1 MKKRIIFLP
10 ALLISAAIMFAGGAE
25 VAKTTVRLVPDPSFG
40 AGVNWNAVFPKYPG
54 WSTHRAAYKN
64 FVRLGD
70 GRFIV
75 LDTRTYNFL
84 IFDVDGKFVKRLWK
98 KGRREADNLSAYN
111 RPEWLSVWDDKYLFV
126 SELGVVR
133 VFDLKGREIR
143 HAVIDH
149 TVDCLFP
156 LSEDRVAVAGWVL
169 REDLP
174 NRYVAAVVDL
184 NMAAETVVMD
194 SIEKRPEK
202 EDVFDE
208 LNGQKKVTVSFPHAQ
223 IRSFVR
229 PTSEGG
235 FLAGFSNWPEI
246 EVFDKTGKQIRTF
259 MVKTEPAAMEWD
271 RIRASTPLA
280 MAAIERANKLLPPGL
295 KGEIYGGGA
304 HIPPNP
310 YEPKKE
316 RNPDRNISFSPRKT
330 VQDEPKK
337 ENSTESHAFFSP
349 RLSIQNAP
357 YFYNLYIDEN
367 GNLIVFYFPAEGNNP
382 VFQVYSPAGEF
393 LREVVVE
400 TGDYV
405 IPFSPGGA
413 GAVFADGYLYAMA
426 EKKDAKDPS
435 LQLMKF
441 QLLPAKAGK

>member
-1 MKKRIIFLP
+1 MRKRILLLTAFLGI
-10 ALLISAAIMFAGGAE
+10 AVLMAAGA
-25 VAKTTVRLVPDPSFG
+25 ADIPKSTVKLVPDAGFG

-111 RPEWLSVWDDKYLFV
+111 RPEWLSVWDDKFLFV

-184 NMAAETVVMD
+184 KTGVETVVMD

-202 EDVFDE
+202 ADITDSAD
-208 LNGQKKVTVSFPHAQ
+208 GTRKVTVSFPHAQ

-229 PTSEGG
+229 PISEGA

-246 EVFDKTGKQIRTF
+246 EVFDKTGKTIRTF
-259 MVKTEPAAMEWD
+259 MVKTEPAIMEITSIEAQSKKW
-271 RIRASTPLA
+271 LA
-280 MAAIERANKLLPPGL
+280 EEEARKIPSYPYPTSG
-295 KGEIYGGGA
+295 GYG
-304 HIPPNP
+304 
-310 YEPKKE
+310 
-316 RNPDRNISFSPRKT
+316 
-330 VQDEPKK
+330 
-337 ENSTESHAFFSP
+337 
-349 RLSIQNAP
+349 IQNKFYAATGRYQIQTAP
-357 YFYNLYIDEN
+357 YFYNLYIDEK
-367 GNLIVFYFPAEGNNP
+367 GNLLVFYFPAEGKNP

-400 TGDYV
+400 TGDYI

-413 GAVFADGYLYAMA
+413 GAVFADGNLYAMA
-426 EKKDAKDPS
+426 EKKDAKEPS

-441 QLLPAKAGK
+441 KMNWTKPGNESDSLKYKLRDKD

>member
-1 MKKRIIFLP
+1 MRKRNFFLT
-10 ALLISAAIMFAGGAE
+10 AFLGLAVSMAAGGAA
-25 VAKTTVRLVPDPSFG
+25 VVKTTARLVPDPGFG
-40 AGVNWNAVFPKYPG
+40 AGVNWNSVLPHYPG
-54 WSTHRAAYKN
+54 GSSHRATYKD

-75 LDTRTYNFL
+75 LDARTYNFFV
-84 IFDVDGKFVKRLWK
+84 FDADGKFVNRLWK
-98 KGRREADNLSAYN
+98 KGRRNPGDLLIYN
-111 RPEWLSVWDDKYLFV
+111 RPEWLSVWADKYLFV

-184 NMAAETVVMD
+184 KTGVETVVMD

-202 EDVFDE
+202 EDVFDG
-208 LNGQKKVTVSFPHAQ
+208 LNGQKKVTISFPHAQ

-229 PTSEGG
+229 PTSEGA

-246 EVFDKTGKQIRTF
+246 EVFDKTGKAIRTF

-271 RIRASTPLA
+271 RIRATTPTA
-280 MAAIERANKLLPPGL
+280 MAAIERANKGLPPGH
-295 KGEIYGGGA
+295 EIYAGGA

-310 YEPKKE
+310 YEPQKKISP
-316 RNPDRNISFSPRKT
+316 NPNISYSPRKP
-330 VQDEPKK
+330 VQDELKK
-337 ENSTESHAFFSP
+337 EESTDSHAFFSP
-349 RLSIQNAP
+349 RFQIQNSP
-357 YFYNLYIDEN
+357 YFYNLYIDQN
-367 GNLIVFYFPAEGNNP
+367 GNLLVFYFPTEGKNP
-382 VFQVYSPAGEF
+382 VFQVYSPAGEYI
-393 LREVVVE
+393 REVVVE
-400 TGDYV
+400 TGDYN
-405 IPFSPGGA
+405 IPFSPSGA

-426 EKKDAKDPS
+426 EKKDAKEPS

-441 QLLPAKAGK
+441 KMVEK